1 MKNEMIRFLKSIK
14 IENIDDFDLD
24 FEMISRNRFKPQQ
37 WDMVIVKNEPWEYP
51 LLREFIDS
59 LENIKYQYLLRFS
72 YVHRPN
78 IEQVVDLFL
87 KWYQSIYRLDFKCNI
102 TYDENDHI
110 FINYDSKEDRDFY
123 SPAVK
128 DFKDFLNF
136 INYEFTI
143 SEIDKPIK
151 NLKVKEVNKEIIV
164 EETNDV
170 DKKESCIE
178 NEPQEIEEEQIQEV
192 QEEDNSEKE
201 SDTNVSDE
209 NVKQPSELQKE
220 VENQMIEIMKH
231 NYELMKKE
239 REKRRI
245 NKRGNYTVIDSID
258 SININSGSV
267 DFDGA
272 IFSIETKDFKGD
284 VTRFTIGVND
294 HLGGAIYCN
303 GYTNKSIT
311 KNDLAN
317 LQVGMHIRIRGVSY
331 NDEFSHA
338 LMIKTHYIDPL
349 SDDPIEP
356 DAPEQ
361 ARVELHLHSNMSQM
375 DATSNM
381 DKYCSYAKALGHKAI
396 AITDH
401 AVVQGYPEAQAA
413 GKKTGL
419 KILYGSELYM
429 VDDKFEFVKNP
440 KDIILKNSTYCVLDL
455 ETTGLSSCYNDII
468 EFGAVKVE
476 NGMITSHLDILINP
490 GYPLPTNIVEITNIT
505 DDLLKDKPTIKEAL
519 PRILEFIK
527 GTILVTH
534 NATFDFSFLQEA
546 CKKLGYP
553 LLENAVIDTLPLS
566 RFLFPDSRKHN
577 LGSLCKR
584 FEVNYDDED
593 AHRADYD
600 AQVLAD
606 VWLYM
611 LVNLYKINKN
621 ITHQDLAKLPI
632 SNEMLKHLKPYH
644 VTVLAKNKA
653 GLKDL
658 YKLISLSHIDYLGD
672 VPKVPRSKLQEYRS
686 NLLVGSACFNGEVF
700 STARYYNL
708 ETLKNVI
715 KFYDYIEIQPLA
727 NYSWLTNMHELSQ
740 EEIVRYIKNIVKCA
754 DEDGVPVV
762 ATSDCHYC
770 LKEEKIFRDI
780 YISAKG
786 LGGSVHPL
794 NPYKRAKLPAFD
806 NPDQHYRTT
815 KEMLEK
821 MDFLGKEKAF
831 EIVVTNTNNIAD
843 QIEAIV
849 PLPNDHLYTP
859 KIEHCEEDL
868 YKLCF
873 DKAHEIYGDPLPEFI
888 QNRLETELNG
898 IINNGYSVIYYI
910 AHKIVK
916 KTHDDGFL
924 VGSRGSV
931 GSSFTA
937 TMAGITE
944 VNPLPPH
951 YICKHCHHL
960 EWTSETMPEYRSGY
974 DLPDKIC
981 PICGHKMH
989 ADGQNIPFETFLGFN
1004 ADKVPDIDL
1013 NFPPDY
1019 QSKAHDY
1026 TKVLLGE
1033 KNVYRAG
1040 TIGTVKDK
1048 TAYGF
1053 ARGYIER
1060 KGLNPDTYSRAK
1072 LSYLASG
1079 CVGVKRT
1086 TGQHAGGIV
1095 VIPKDNEVYDFTP
1108 IQYPADE
1115 PNSPWMTTHFDFHSI
1130 HDTIL
1135 KLDLLGHV
1143 DPQALKMM
1151 CELSHIKVEDI
1162 PLNDKEVISLFS
1174 SPKALKMDNDYLK
1187 NKTGALALPEFGTAN
1202 TRRMLEEINPQ
1213 SFADLVMISGLSHG
1227 TDVWHGNIEELI
1239 KNKVTDLH
1247 GTIGCRDDIMT
1258 YLISKGIPSDIS
1270 FKIMEKV
1277 RKGKGLSEDNVEIMK
1292 KHGVP
1297 QYNIDSF
1304 NKIKYLFPKGHAV
1317 AYVTMAM
1324 RVGYFKVHYPLEFYA
1339 TFFSVRSDQYDIQT
1353 MIKGKDAIIKR
1364 LEELKLKSHSK
1375 EKLTVKEEDQVD
1387 TLEVALEMVQRGYHF
1402 ANIDLYRS
1410 EADRFVIDHENK
1422 ALIPSLT
1429 TIDGLG
1435 INNAITVIEARKEGK
1450 FFSKEDLLRR
1460 TKLSTTNVNTLADM
1474 GVLDDLQ
1481 ESDQLSLFDF

>member
-1 MKNEMIRFLKSIK
+1 MKNEMVRFLKSIK

-24 FEMISRNRFKPQQ
+24 FEMISRNRFKRDQ
-37 WDMVIVKNEPWEYP
+37 WDMVIVKKEPWDYR
-51 LLREFIDS
+51 LLRQFIDS
-59 LENIKYQYLLRFS
+59 LENIKYPYLLRFS
-72 YVHRPN
+72 YIHRPTAQ
-78 IEQVVDLFL
+78 EAVDLFL
-87 KWYQSIYRLDFKCNI
+87 KWYQSLYRLNFECSI

-110 FINYDSKEDRDFY
+110 FINYESKKDHDFY
-123 SPAVK
+123 SPIIK

-143 SEIDKPIK
+143 SELDKPIK
-151 NLKVKEVNKEIIV
+151 NLKVKEATKEEIKEEEIPSEKDISLTENEIITEEEIVDENKEIEPESPSE
-164 EETNDV
+164 EET
-170 DKKESCIE
+170 K
-178 NEPQEIEEEQIQEV
+178 PT
-192 QEEDNSEKE
+192 
-201 SDTNVSDE
+201 SD
-209 NVKQPSELQKE
+209 LQKE
-220 VENQMIEIMKH
+220 VENQMIEVMKH
-231 NYELMKKE
+231 NYEIMKKE
-239 REKRRI
+239 RERRRI

-258 SININSGSV
+258 SININSGNV
-267 DFDGA
+267 DFDGT
-272 IFSIETKDFKGD
+272 IFSLETKDFKGD
-284 VTRFTIGVND
+284 STRFTIGIND

-303 GYTNKSIT
+303 GYANRSIT
-311 KNDLAN
+311 KADLNN
-317 LQVGMHIRIRGVSY
+317 LAIGMHVRIRGASY
-331 NDEFSHA
+331 NDEFSHS
-338 LMIKTHYIDPL
+338 LMIKAHYIDPI

-356 DAPEQ
+356 DSEEQ

-375 DATSNM
+375 DATSSM
-381 DKYCSYAKALGHKAI
+381 EKYCSYAKSLGHKAI

-413 GKKTGL
+413 AKKFGM
-419 KILYGSELYM
+419 KILYGAELYM

-440 KDIILKNSTYCVLDL
+440 KDINLKNATYCVLDL

-490 GYPLPTNIVEITNIT
+490 GYPLPLNIVEITNIT
-505 DDLLKDKPTIKEAL
+505 DDLLKGKPTIKEAL
-519 PRILEFIK
+519 PKILEFIK

-553 LLENAVIDTLPLS
+553 LLDNPVVDTLPLS
-566 RFLFPDSRKHN
+566 RYIFQDARKHN
-577 LGSLCKR
+577 LGALCKR
-584 FEVNYDDED
+584 FDVNYDEDD

-611 LVNLYKINKN
+611 LVDLYKNNKD
-621 ITHQDLAKLPI
+621 ITLLDLAHLPV

-658 YKLISLSHIDYLGD
+658 YKLISLSHIEYLGD
-672 VPKVPRSKLQEYRS
+672 VPKVPKNKLQEFRN
-686 NLLVGSACFNGEVF
+686 NLFVGSACFNGEVF

-708 ETLKNVI
+708 EVLKNVI

-727 NYSWLTNMHELSQ
+727 NYSWLINMHELSQ
-740 EEIVRYIKNIVKCA
+740 EEIVKYIKNIVSSA
-754 DEDGVPVV
+754 DEEHIPVV

-794 NPYKRAKLPAFD
+794 NPYKRAKLPPFE
-806 NPDQHYRTT
+806 NPDQHYRTS
-815 KEMLEK
+815 KEMLED
-821 MDFLGKEKAF
+821 MAFLGKDKAF
-831 EIVVTNTNNIAD
+831 EIVVTNTNNIAN
-843 QIEAIV
+843 QIESIV

-898 IINNGYSVIYYI
+898 IIKNGYSVIYYI

-960 EWTSETMPEYRSGY
+960 EWTSETLPEYRSGY

-989 ADGQNIPFETFLGFN
+989 GDGQNIPFETFLGFN

-1162 PLNDKEVISLFS
+1162 PLNDKEVISLFN
-1174 SPKALKMDNDYLK
+1174 SPKALKMDNDFLK

-1239 KNKVTDLH
+1239 KNKITDLH

-1258 YLISKGIPSDIS
+1258 YLISKGIPSAIS
-1270 FKIMEKV
+1270 FQIMEKV
-1277 RKGKGLSEDNVEIMK
+1277 RKGKGLSEEHVAIMK
-1292 KHGVP
+1292 KHDVP

-1353 MIKGKDAIIKR
+1353 MIKGREAIIKR

-1410 EADRFVIDHENK
+1410 EADRFVIDHDAK